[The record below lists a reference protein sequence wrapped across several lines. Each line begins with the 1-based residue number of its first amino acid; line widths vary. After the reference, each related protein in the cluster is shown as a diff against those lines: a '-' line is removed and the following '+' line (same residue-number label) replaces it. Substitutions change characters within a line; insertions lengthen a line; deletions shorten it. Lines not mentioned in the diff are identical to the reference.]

1 MVNTWERQLDKARKS
16 LGFKHWT
23 QPQLDAFKYWMEG
36 IENEMSNP
44 DRICIYYPTGKGKT
58 PISLTMLYLRN
69 ETQAVVVAPPITYPK
84 WIELGAKLGIKITP
98 MSHAKF
104 RMKITTFSRRVPII
118 VDEFHLLGGQT
129 GQGWK
134 KFDRLARSIQA
145 PLIFCSATPNYN
157 DAERVYC
164 VAHVLDPVENKGGY
178 INWLYTHCT
187 TEHSPF
193 SATPVVTG
201 FRNYKDAEEMLANL
215 PGVVYIPDDAPDI
228 LEDVMMH
235 VELPLEF
242 DKLNL
247 DEGRGR
253 LMSSQMEKRHRERY
267 LQIVDIDQRGHELPH
282 SLRQEVLEQ
291 ILDRVDLDAGPVLIF
306 CAHSS
311 IAEVV
316 YDTLVHGGGVGLITG
331 DTTPKQKDAL
341 FKSFLD
347 GEFNILIGTATLA
360 TGADGIDKICDTMII
375 LDDTDDD
382 SLRRQLVGRILVRG
396 VTGSNDNKVAY
407 RFVFSS

>member
-1 MVNTWERQLDKARKS
+1 MKTWERQLQKAQEA

-23 QPQLDAFKYWMEG
+23 PGQLNAFKYWMED
-36 IENEMSNP
+36 IENEMVNT
-44 DRICIYYPTGKGKT
+44 DRICIYYPTGTGKT

-69 ETQAVVVAPPITYPK
+69 ETQAVVVAPPITHPK
-84 WIELGAKLGIKITP
+84 WIETGAKLGIKVLP

-104 RMKITTFSRRVPII
+104 RMKSTTFSRKVPII
-118 VDEFHLLGGQT
+118 VDEFHLLGGQR

-164 VAHVLDPVENKGGY
+164 VAHVLDPIENKGGF
-178 INWLYTHCT
+178 ISWLYTHCI
-187 TEHSPF
+187 TEHNAF
-193 SATPVVTG
+193 STTPDVVG
-201 FRNYKDAEEMLANL
+201 FRHYEDAEDMLANL
-215 PGVVYIPDDAPDI
+215 PGVVYIPDEAPDI
-228 LEDVMMH
+228 LEDVLMH
-235 VELPLEF
+235 VELPQEF
-242 DKLNL
+242 LSLNL
-247 DEGRGR
+247 DQGRGR
-253 LMSSQMEKRHRERY
+253 IMASQMEKRHRERY
-267 LQIVDIDQRGHELPH
+267 LQIVDINERGHEHDH

-291 ILDRVDLDAGPVLIF
+291 MLDRIAMDDEPVLIF

-316 YDTLVHGGGVGLITG
+316 YDTLVHGGGVRLITG
-331 DTTPKQKDAL
+331 DTTPKKKDEI
-341 FKSFLD
+341 FQSFLK
-347 GEFNILIGTATLA
+347 GEFNVLIGTATLA
-360 TGADGIDKICDTMII
+360 TGADGIDKICDKMII

-396 VTGSNDNKVAY
+396 VTGSNEGKVAY
-407 RFVFSS
+407 RFQYSS